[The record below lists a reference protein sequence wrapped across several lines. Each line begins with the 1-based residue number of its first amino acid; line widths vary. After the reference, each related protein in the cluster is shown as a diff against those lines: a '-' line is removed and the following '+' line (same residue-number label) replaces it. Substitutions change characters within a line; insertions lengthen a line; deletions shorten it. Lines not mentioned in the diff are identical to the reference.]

1 MHGQG
6 YDAPAHQ
13 GYDAQAHPGYDAQA
27 PGPGYD
33 AAASWAL
40 AKVCFNRVI
49 KIHGE
54 IQNK

>member
-33 AAASWAL
+33 AAAYRPAAHDLHTPSTDPKPSA
-40 AKVCFNRVI
+40 
-49 KIHGE
+49 
-54 IQNK
+54 QSS